1 MRPITT
7 IAATAAAVATLS
19 LTGCSGTSGA
29 TSPSAT
35 TAAGSSTSAAAASAS
50 ATSAASSAASGEQAT
65 AAIVASTEA
74 FIATLSDSEKS
85 SALFQFSDSGQR
97 QKWSNLPA
105 SLYERSGVK
114 WGDLNSTAQAA
125 WLKVM
130 QATLSDEGYQRV
142 RGSWLADDQLQGG
155 DYGSGNYYIA
165 IIGTPS
171 ATDAWQWQWGGH
183 HITVNATI
191 KGDDIS
197 LTPSFIGV
205 QPATYSAD
213 GSQTRPL
220 GDIEDAAFALLG
232 SLDDSQKSTAII
244 GDTLIDLVLGPGQDG
259 RTIQNEGLPGS
270 KMTDAQKSALLGL
283 IGKYGNLANSEDGAD
298 RMETLTADVDST
310 YFAWS
315 GPTTQGQGIYF
326 RVTGPHV
333 AIEYSGQQM
342 GGNPSDHVHGIY
354 RDPTNDYGAAIGA
367 GL

>member
-1 MRPITT
+1 MRLFTT
-7 IAATAAAVATLS
+7 IAVAAVTALP
-19 LTGCSGTSGA
+19 LAACSGTSG
-29 TSPSAT
+29 SPASSSAT
-35 TAAGSSTSAAAASAS
+35 TSSGSSTSAS
-50 ATSAASSAASGEQAT
+50 ATSSATASTDSGTQAT
-65 AAIVASTEA
+65 PAIVAATEA
-74 FIATLSDSEKS
+74 FIATLSDSEKAAGLFELS
-85 SALFQFSDSGQR
+85 NSAQR

-105 SLYERSGVK
+105 SLYSRSGLK
-114 WGDLNSTAQAA
+114 WGDLNSTTQAA

-130 QATLSDEGYQRV
+130 QATLSAEGYTRV
-142 RGSWLADDQLQGG
+142 RGAWLADDQLQGG

-165 IIGTPS
+165 IMGTPS
-171 ATDAWQWQWGGH
+171 TTDAWQWQWGGH

-191 KGDDIS
+191 KGNDIS

-213 GSQTRPL
+213 GTETRPL
-220 GDIEDAAFALLG
+220 GDIEDEAFALLG

-259 RTIQNEGLPGS
+259 RIIENEGLPGS
-270 KMTDAQKSALLGL
+270 KMTDAQKTSLLGL
-283 IGKYGNLANSEDGAD
+283 VAEYGNLANAEDGAA
-298 RMETLTADVDST
+298 RMATLKADLDST

-333 AIEYSGQQM
+333 VIEYSGQQM
-342 GGNPSDHVHGIY
+342 GGNASDHVHGIY